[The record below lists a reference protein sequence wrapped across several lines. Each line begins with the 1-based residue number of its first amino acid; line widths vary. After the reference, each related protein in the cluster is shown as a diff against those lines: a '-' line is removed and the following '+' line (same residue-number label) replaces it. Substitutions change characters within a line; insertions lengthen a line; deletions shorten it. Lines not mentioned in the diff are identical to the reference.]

1 MTPVVYVSRVSL
13 WKVQM
18 ILTNDAVPE
27 PVGGSRNSNALGA
40 DGELEDLSNNH
51 PACGTPGARKPSAK
65 VIRETLSQDANSRCK
80 EEDEQAHKDDQD
92 VACCLRVLRYG
103 ADNGDYE
110 LADCH
115 ADSSPNEQGATTELL
130 NGVE

>member
-1 MTPVVYVSRVSL
+1 MLAEISF
-13 WKVQM
+13 WMVQM
-18 ILTNDAVPE
+18 MLTNDAVPE
-27 PVGGSRNSNALGA
+27 PVGGGRDGDTLGA
-40 DGELEDLSNNH
+40 DGQLEDLSDDD
-51 PACGTPGARKPSAK
+51 PACGTPGTRKLSAK
-65 VIRETLSQDANSRCK
+65 VIRETLSQDANLRCK

-92 VACCLRVLRYG
+92 VACCFRVLRYG